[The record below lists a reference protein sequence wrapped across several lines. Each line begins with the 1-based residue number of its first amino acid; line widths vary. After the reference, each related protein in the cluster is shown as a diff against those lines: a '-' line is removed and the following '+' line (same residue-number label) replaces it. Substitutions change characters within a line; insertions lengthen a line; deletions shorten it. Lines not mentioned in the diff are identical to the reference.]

1 MNDLYRNFTDEEWIA
16 IENAFEAL
24 VNEIDESAYPDFAHS
39 LENVTFAYDL
49 DPEMESEVVR
59 MYDDL

>member
-1 MNDLYRNFTDEEWIA
+1 MYRNFTDEEWIA
-16 IENAFEAL
+16 IENAFDAL
-24 VNEIDESAYPDFAHS
+24 VNEIDESAYPDFWLS

>member
-1 MNDLYRNFTDEEWIA
+1 MYRNFTDEEWIA
-16 IENAFEAL
+16 IENAFDAL
-24 VNEIDESAYPDFAHS
+24 VNEIDESACPDFAHS
-39 LENVTFAYDL
+39 LENVTYTYDL